1 MTFFLNSIEK
11 KEWSTQLKKIG
22 TEQKWFISIFHEPK
36 NEFYSVELLSR
47 SGERI
52 QIGACTFSKIN
63 TETDCSIFI
72 FPEHRRKGFATQLIV
87 ELTASY
93 ENIQFTVSTCNATSL
108 RLFDAIPLLKNSE
121 SNRKNKTC
129 TFTKNN

>member
-1 MTFFLNSIEK
+1 MTLFLNNIEK
-11 KEWSTQLKKIG
+11 KEWSSQLKKIG
-22 TEQKWFISIFHEPK
+22 IEQKWFISIFHEPK

-47 SGERI
+47 SEERI
-52 QIGACTFSKIN
+52 QIGAFAFSKIN

-72 FPEHRRKGFATQLIV
+72 FPEHRRKGLATQLIT
-87 ELTASY
+87 ELTARY
-93 ENIQFTVSTCNATSL
+93 ENIQFTVSSYNTISL
-108 RLFDAIPLLKNSE
+108 RLFNAIPLLKKSD